1 MSLISLMTY
10 IAAVAVGLTGLN
22 YFIFKNIKN
31 LGVTYVQNFAGALF
45 VFSGW
50 VKAID
55 PLGTAYKMEQ
65 YFAEFESTFS
75 GTWFDFLAPLFP
87 EMAEYAIAFSVFT
100 IIFEIVLGILLLI
113 GGRIKFTVWA
123 FFSMMLFFTFL
134 TGFTYLTGYVP
145 ESTNFFRFSEWGPYV
160 STNMKVT
167 DCGCFGDFIK
177 LEPKVSFLKD
187 IFLMIPAL
195 IFIYYQEKMHQ
206 YFDDKKRNMI
216 AIVALPLL
224 LLYCMSNYVWDIPHL
239 DFRPFK
245 VGTDIKTKKAEEQAA
260 MEAVQVI
267 AYDLENQ
274 QTGQKITLPF
284 DQFMADYA
292 KYPSD
297 EWSYYQIKS
306 EPSIP
311 ITKIS
316 DFDLSSLDGYSVT
329 DEILDNPGYA
339 LMVVAYKLKE
349 EKKGNEEYNWKMDYL
364 NKWTENLKPF
374 VDEGNREGINVFAV
388 TSFSAE
394 DRINNFKN
402 STEFNYPFYLGD
414 DILLKTIVRSN
425 PGVVLLKDGVV
436 MQKWHISKLPSFE
449 EVKNKYL
456 LQ

>member
-1 MSLISLMTY
+1 MSLIALMSY
-10 IAAVAVGLTGLN
+10 IAIVAAGLSALN
-22 YFIFKNIKN
+22 YWIFKNVKN
-31 LGVTYVQNFAGALF
+31 IGITYVQNFAGALF

-65 YFAEFESTFS
+65 YFAEFESTFA

-87 EMAEYAIAFSVFT
+87 KMAEYAIAFSVFT
-100 IIFEIVLGILLLI
+100 IIFEIILGIFLLI
-113 GGRIKFTVWA
+113 GNRIAFTVWA

-187 IFLMIPAL
+187 VFLMVPAL
-195 IFIYYQEKMHQ
+195 IFIYFQEKMHQ
-206 YFDDKKRNMI
+206 FFNANVRNLI
-216 AIVALPLL
+216 TVGVLPLL

-245 VGTDIKTKKAEEQAA
+245 VGTDIKSKKAEEQAA

-267 AYDLENQ
+267 AYELENN
-274 QTGQKITLPF
+274 QTGEKITLPF

-292 KYPSD
+292 NYPSD
-297 EWSYYQIKS
+297 NWSYYQIKS
-306 EPSIP
+306 EPTIP

-316 DFDLSSLDGYSVT
+316 DFDLSSLDGYSMT
-329 DEILDNPGYA
+329 EEILENSGYT
-339 LMVVAYKLKE
+339 LLVVAYKLKE
-349 EKKGNEEYNWKMDYL
+349 DKVGSEDYNWDSDYVK
-364 NKWTENLKPF
+364 KWSNELKPF
-374 VDEGNREGINVFAV
+374 LDAGSGEGLDVMVA
-388 TSFSAE
+388 TSFSGE
-394 DRINNFKN
+394 ERIQSFQIAT
-402 STEFNYPFYLGD
+402 SLNYPFLLGD

-436 MQKWHISKLPSFE
+436 IEKWHISKLPPFE
-449 EVKNKYL
+449 EVNHKF
-456 LQ
+456 LQQ

>member
-1 MSLISLMTY
+1 MSLIALMSY
-10 IAAVAVGLTGLN
+10 IAIVAAGLTALN
-22 YFIFKNIKN
+22 YFFIKNVKNI
-31 LGVTYVQNFAGALF
+31 GVTYIQNFAGALF

-65 YFAEFESTFS
+65 YFAEFESTFA
-75 GTWFDFLAPLFP
+75 GTWFDFMAPLFP
-87 EMAEYAIAFSVFT
+87 KMAEYAIAFSVFT
-100 IIFEIVLGILLLI
+100 IIFEIILGILLLI

-187 IFLMIPAL
+187 VFLMVPAL
-195 IFIYYQEKMHQ
+195 IFIYFQDKMHH
-206 YFDDKKRNMI
+206 YFDVKTRNI
-216 AIVALPLL
+216 ITVVALPLL

-245 VGTDIKTKKAEEQAA
+245 VGTDIRSQKAAEQAA

-274 QTGQKITLPF
+274 QTGEKITLPF
-284 DQFMADYA
+284 DRFMAEYSN
-292 KYPSD
+292 YPSE

-306 EPSIP
+306 EPAIP

-329 DEILDNPGYA
+329 DEILGYSEYS

-349 EKKGNEEYNWKMDYL
+349 DKSGDEEFNWKSNYV
-364 NKWTENLKPF
+364 NKWSDELKPF
-374 VDEGNREGINVFAV
+374 LEASSQEGINIFVA
-388 TSFSAE
+388 TSFSSE
-394 DRINNFKN
+394 ERIASFKN
-402 STEFNYPFYLGD
+402 ATGLNFPFYLGD

-425 PGVVLLKDGVV
+425 PGLVLMKDGVV
-436 MQKWHISKLPSFE
+436 IDKWHISKLPSFE
-449 EVKNKYL
+449 SVKSNYL
-456 LQ
+456 DQ

>member
-1 MSLISLMTY
+1 MSLIALMSY
-10 IAAVAVGLTGLN
+10 IAVVAAGLTALN
-22 YFIFKNIKN
+22 QFFFKNVKN
-31 LGVTYVQNFAGALF
+31 IGVTYVQNFAGALF

-65 YFAEFESTFS
+65 YFAEFESTFA

-87 EMAEYAIAFSVFT
+87 KMAEYAIAFSVFT
-100 IIFEIVLGILLLI
+100 IIFEIILGILLLI

-145 ESTNFFRFSEWGPYV
+145 ESINFFRFSEWGPYV

-187 IFLMIPAL
+187 VFLMIPAL
-195 IFIYYQEKMHQ
+195 IFIYFQDKMHQ
-206 YFDDKKRNMI
+206 FFDIKTRNI
-216 AIVALPLL
+216 LVLVSLPLL

-245 VGTDIKTKKAEEQAA
+245 VGTDIRTKKAAEQTA
-260 MEAVQVI
+260 MEEVQVI

-274 QTGQKITLPF
+274 QTGEKITLPF

-297 EWSYYQIKS
+297 EWAYYQIKS
-306 EPSIP
+306 EPAIP

-316 DFDLSSLDGYSVT
+316 DFDLSSMDGYSVT
-329 DEILDNPGYA
+329 EEILENPNYSI
-339 LMVVAYKLKE
+339 MVVAYKLKE
-349 EKKGNEEYNWKMDYL
+349 EKNGNEDFNWNLDYVD
-364 NKWTENLKPF
+364 KCSSELKPF
-374 VDEGNREGINVFAV
+374 LDAGRAEGINVFVA
-388 TSFSAE
+388 TSFSGE
-394 DRINNFKN
+394 DRINSFKDATGLNF
-402 STEFNYPFYLGD
+402 PFFLGD

-436 MQKWHISKLPSFE
+436 IDKWHISKLPSFDG
-449 EVKNKYL
+449 VKSKYIH
-456 LQ
+456 Q

>member
-1 MSLISLMTY
+1 MSLIALMSY
-10 IAAVAVGLTGLN
+10 IAIVAAGLTVLN
-22 YFIFKNIKN
+22 YLFFKQVKNI
-31 LGVTYVQNFAGALF
+31 GITYLQNFAGALF

-75 GTWFDFLAPLFP
+75 GTWLEFLAPLFP
-87 EMAEYAIAFSVFT
+87 KMAEYAIAFSVFT
-100 IIFEIVLGILLLI
+100 IIFEIILGILLLI

-187 IFLMIPAL
+187 VFLMIPAL
-195 IFIYYQEKMHQ
+195 IFIYFQDKMHV
-206 YFDDKKRNMI
+206 FFSTKTRNI
-216 AIVALPLL
+216 ITISALPLL

-245 VGTDIKTKKAEEQAA
+245 VGADIRSQKAAEQAA

-267 AYDLENQ
+267 AYDLENK

-284 DQFMADYA
+284 DQFMAEYA
-292 KYPSD
+292 NYPAD
-297 EWSYYQIKS
+297 EWSYYQVKS

-316 DFDLSSLDGYSVT
+316 DFDLSSLEGYSMT
-329 DEILDNPGYA
+329 EEILDHPEYS

-349 EKKGNEEYNWKMDYL
+349 EKNGMEEYNWKMDYL
-364 NKWTENLKPF
+364 KNWINNLKPF
-374 VDEGNREGINVFAV
+374 ADAGSKEGLNVFVA
-388 TSFSAE
+388 TSFSSE
-394 DRINNFKN
+394 ERINSFKN

-436 MQKWHISKLPSFE
+436 LDKWHISKLPPFE